1 MFKIQS
7 QLSTILMAYAKFA
20 PLVIFV
26 FAAFL
31 MFSMKKIEASCKGA
45 CSPFQSSPCRSS
57 DCSCVPALLFI
68 GFCINSTGVASAAK
82 MIEAHPNLCQS
93 NDECLK
99 KGSGNF
105 CARFPNRDVEYGW
118 CINSDAGEL
127 LKDFLKMPTPITH

>member
-1 MFKIQS
+1 
-7 QLSTILMAYAKFA
+7 MAYAKSTPLAVFMFA
-20 PLVIFV
+20 TL
-26 FAAFL
+26 L
-31 MFSMKKIEASCKGA
+31 MFSMKKINASCKGT
-45 CSPFQSSPCRSS
+45 CSTFQKVPCRSS
-57 DCSCVPALLFI
+57 ACRCVPIALFY
-68 GFCINSTGVASAAK
+68 GVCISQYSLASAAK

-105 CARFPNRDVEYGW
+105 CARFPNPDVEYGW